1 MEDKKLTEQESLE
14 LITTMIRR
22 TRERYIGDGN
32 IMLMWGYL
40 SVAVAALVW
49 IMLTV
54 TRHPAWNYLWF
65 LIMIVGGILT
75 PVMARKEQSERGM
88 KSYSDRLTSQIWT
101 VIGCTS
107 IAAALMCV
115 AFLLVG
121 GVDSWMMMLGFAL
134 TLVPFAEIV
143 QGIVVNEISMIVGG
157 SIGLLIGIFTECCI
171 AGHVTLYAAW
181 FMPLFILA
189 FAAMFIVPG
198 HVINYKAKHQRL

>member
-14 LITTMIRR
+14 LITTMIHR

-40 SVAVAALVW
+40 TVAVAILVW
-49 IMLTV
+49 VMLVLTH
-54 TRHPAWNYLWF
+54 HPAWNYLWF

-101 VIGCTS
+101 VIGYTS

-121 GVDSWMMMLGFAL
+121 GIDSWMMMLGFAL

-143 QGIVVNEISMIVGG
+143 QGIVVNEKSMIVGG

-171 AGHVTLYAAW
+171 VGRVTLYAVW

-198 HVINYKAKHQRL
+198 HVINYKAKHRR

>member
-14 LITTMIRR
+14 LITTMIHR

-40 SVAVAALVW
+40 TVTVAILVW
-49 IMLTV
+49 VMLVLTH
-54 TRHPAWNYLWF
+54 HPAWNYLWF

-101 VIGCTS
+101 VIGYTS

-143 QGIVVNEISMIVGG
+143 QGIVVNEKSMIVGG

-171 AGHVTLYAAW
+171 AGRVTLYAVW

-198 HVINYKAKHQRL
+198 HVINYKAKHQR

>member
-40 SVAVAALVW
+40 TVTVAILVW
-49 IMLTV
+49 VMLVLTH
-54 TRHPAWNYLWF
+54 HPAWNYLWF

-101 VIGCTS
+101 VIGYTS

-115 AFLLVG
+115 AFLLVD

-143 QGIVVNEISMIVGG
+143 QGIVVNEKSMIVGG

-171 AGHVTLYAAW
+171 AGRVTLYAVW

>member
-14 LITTMIRR
+14 LITTMIHR

-40 SVAVAALVW
+40 TVTVAILVW
-49 IMLTV
+49 GMLVLT
-54 TRHPAWNYLWF
+54 HHQAWNYLWF

-101 VIGCTS
+101 VIGYTS

-121 GVDSWMMMLGFAL
+121 GIDSWMMMLGFAL

-143 QGIVVNEISMIVGG
+143 QGIVVNEKSMIVGG

-171 AGHVTLYAAW
+171 AGRVTLYAVW

-198 HVINYKAKHQRL
+198 HVINYKAKHRR

>member
-1 MEDKKLTEQESLE
+1 
-14 LITTMIRR
+14 
-22 TRERYIGDGN
+22 
-32 IMLMWGYL
+32 MLMWGYL
-40 SVAVAALVW
+40 SAAVAALVW

-54 TRHPAWNYLWF
+54 TGHPAWNYLWF
-65 LIMIVGGILT
+65 LIWIVGGTLT
-75 PVMARKEQSERGM
+75 PIMARKEQSERGM

-101 VIGCTS
+101 VIGYTS

-134 TLVPFAEIV
+134 TLVPFAEII
-143 QGIVVNEISMIVGG
+143 QGIVVNEISMIIGG